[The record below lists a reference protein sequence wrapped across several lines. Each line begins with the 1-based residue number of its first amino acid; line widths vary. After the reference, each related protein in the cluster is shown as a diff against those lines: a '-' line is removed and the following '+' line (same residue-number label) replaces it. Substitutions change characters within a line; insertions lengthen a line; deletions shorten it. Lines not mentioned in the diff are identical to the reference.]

1 MRHNPYML
9 DPQQYANNNLQG
21 PLGQGNNFTVARSNV
36 QGNDPVAMSD
46 SIVSGQQGGF
56 KAPQAAVD
64 NSPSLMSTLGSAA
77 GSAAGGYIGGEVIGM
92 ALTPALGPLGPI
104 VGKALGSALGG
115 SLGGGG
121 APPPPAQTPT
131 GPEENALKVP
141 ETVVAAPPP
150 LNPGLASAQSAEEE
164 QKYYNRLGGNTYGF

>member
-21 PLGQGNNFTVARSNV
+21 PLGRGNNFTVARSNV
-36 QGNDPVAMSD
+36 QGNDPVGMSD

-115 SLGGGG
+115 SLGGGS
-121 APPPPAQTPT
+121 PPPPAQTPT

>member
-1 MRHNPYML
+1 
-9 DPQQYANNNLQG
+9 
-21 PLGQGNNFTVARSNV
+21 
-36 QGNDPVAMSD
+36 MSD

-115 SLGGGG
+115 SLGSGNT
-121 APPPPAQTPT
+121 PPPAQTPT
-131 GPEENALKVP
+131 GPEENALQVQ

-150 LNPGLASAQSAEEE
+150 LNPGLALAQSDEEE
-164 QKYYNRLGGNTYGF
+164 QKYYNRLGGNTYGV